1 MHVLALVQLSSD
13 APLIGLVGEIPGGV
27 DGAAQRPVL
36 LDRRGERVLLAF
48 RRAQLADHERGGG
61 VPAVHRRRD
70 AQQIVPPVG
79 DQLGVQ
85 PPGQQRP
92 CQRMTRDE
100 LLGWAG
106 AVEGDLAQVTD
117 AGRELLA
124 DKIEQSK
131 VGESGAVGV
140 GGVLHDRQIGVVA
153 EHAVEHVVALRAVA
167 TITLVSN
174 VAC

>member
-1 MHVLALVQLSSD
+1 M
-13 APLIGLVGEIPGGV
+13 
-27 DGAAQRPVL
+27 
-36 LDRRGERVLLAF
+36 
-48 RRAQLADHERGGG
+48 
-61 VPAVHRRRD
+61 PAVHRRRD

-85 PPGQQRP
+85 SPGQQRP

-131 VGESGAVGV
+131 VGEGGAVGV

-153 EHAVEHVVALRAVA
+153 EHPVEHVVALRGGGHDHLGVERRMLIRDMAVGRDA
-167 TITLVSN
+167 LAAGEI
-174 VAC
+174 A